1 MGGDTR
7 PPTAG
12 QTQVLLIKIQRL
24 PTTTTFNR
32 LIFGGHKQT
41 NIGRN
46 EK

>member
-1 MGGDTR
+1 MGGDT
-7 PPTAG
+7 PPTAV

-24 PTTTTFNR
+24 PTTTTFYR